1 MAGQFDVAR
10 SSLGE
15 VKGFISSIQKI
26 TRQTKL
32 LSLNAT
38 IEAEVAKSLNELR
51 CLLGDADKIS
61 ARLKFAMATLHIIK
75 DYKGKEETR

>member
-1 MAGQFDVAR
+1 MRLEDYTP
-10 SSLGE
+10 E
-15 VKGFISSIQKI
+15 E
-26 TRQTKL
+26 L
-32 LSLNAT
+32 LQS